1 MWYTS
6 WTGDFPN
13 GGIGFAYSSDGLIW
27 TKHSTAVMTPGAA
40 GWMAVWWVPLIVF
53 LLFCFRRHRILIFGK
68 TKPQIRLED
77 STLDTGLG
85 DPSSLLRWVKVE
97 GSHHL

>member
-1 MWYTS
+1 MGGFS
-6 WTGDFPN
+6 FDF
-13 GGIGFAYSSDGLIW
+13 S
-27 TKHSTAVMTPGAA
+27 TPGAA
-40 GWMAVWWVPLIVF
+40 GWMAVWWVSLIVF